1 MFIASKLLALLTQP
15 LWWVIALLVFACFV
29 GRRRPFLAQGL
40 VGTALTLLLLL
51 GWQPLPELLIRQLE
65 SRHAEFAPQAP
76 LQDYAGAI
84 VLGGGTASGHVAQ
97 AHIQPL
103 VTDSAERLTTPVVM
117 LRYNPHL
124 RLVYTGGEGEWSGV
138 GPSEAERARQFFD
151 SMGLSSA
158 QVIYE
163 SASRNT
169 YENAVLT
176 AQLPQIDKTQRWL
189 LVTSAFHM
197 PRSMATFAKAGWN
210 VTAYPVDF
218 RTGTDTP
225 WLRYSLREGLTDW
238 QLALHEYL
246 GLLAYRITGRL

>member
-1 MFIASKLLALLTQP
+1 MPCSPSRCGGLSPVGICLFPRAAAALSGARPRRHRPHTAAS
-15 LWWVIALLVFACFV
+15 F
-29 GRRRPFLAQGL
+29 
-40 VGTALTLLLLL
+40 

-197 PRSMATFAKAGWN
+197 PRSMATFAKSRLERDRVSGGFPHWN
-210 VTAYPVDF
+210 IYAVAALFTARKDC
-218 RTGTDTP
+218 TN
-225 WLRYSLREGLTDW
+225 W